1 MGGPLGGPAS
11 TVPRFVRV
19 ASARSRN
26 YSGIVPASNVRTSAN
41 ARIIPNGSQVDQG
54 IARKAQPEPEG
65 EMEET
70 ETPADRKAP
79 LCLKF
84 IFRRAR
90 QHFCTPSDD
99 MSDIYAPARVMGF
112 YIIFR

>member
-26 YSGIVPASNVRTSAN
+26 YSGIVPAEQCEDERQRSA
-41 ARIIPNGSQVDQG
+41 PNGSQVDQG

-70 ETPADRKAP
+70 ETPADREAP
-79 LCLKF
+79 LCLIVYF
-84 IFRRAR
+84 SAGASTFFVPHPTTLAPCTRVRASWLEIE
-90 QHFCTPSDD
+90 F
-99 MSDIYAPARVMGF
+99 
-112 YIIFR
+112 